1 MMKTHHAAGQ
11 ALLGS
16 PVHIGISSF
25 DDFHGAKIIVSSDFL
40 LLYGIKDREHK
51 YHYREEMGNKN
62 ENEQ

>member
-25 DDFHGAKIIVSSDFL
+25 DDFHGAKIIDSSDLL
-40 LLYGIKDREHK
+40 LLYGVKRLGPK
-51 YHYREEMGNKN
+51 SF
-62 ENEQ
+62 